1 MAGRDNLI
9 PFDSN
14 QSREK
19 AKENGRKGG
28 IASGI
33 AKREKRTMRELLEM
47 VLAQPV
53 TNAKGETATM
63 KEVIAVKLATKAG
76 QGDLK
81 AMDLLTKLTGDQM
94 SKMEVTANVTNAKID
109 VTKLTDEQLK
119 ALSEIETNED

>member
-9 PFDSN
+9 SFTSD
-14 QSREK
+14 QSHEK
-19 AKENGRKGG
+19 AVENGRKGG

-47 VLAQPV
+47 VLAQSV